1 MTSPPR
7 WHPKQNQPRPGRTWN
22 DGLFSSWKGQSP
34 LNAPP
39 PADLSVT
46 CCLTISTMSARS
58 RTSAMSSSRI
68 RPATRAVYV
77 RATTVLRR
85 SSWGCGPSRQGP
97 VPGHDRGVGEAGD
110 LVDGDA
116 RPGGVVTRGCPVVLE
131 RALQRPGRP
140 VEQRGQH
147 LPDDLPLPVEEAH
160 PVLGPHDEVCGD
172 PLEDDDLERG
182 RFRDDQVGAVARVR
196 PRAEGLL
203 G

>member
-7 WHPKQNQPRPGRTWN
+7 WHPKQNQPRPGRTWK
-22 DGLFSSWKGQSP
+22 DGLFSSWKGHRP

-77 RATTVLRR
+77 RAPTALRHR
-85 SSWGCGPSRQGP
+85 GPGCGRSRQGP

-110 LVDGDA
+110 LVDGHPH
-116 RPGGVVTRGCPVVLE
+116 PGGVVPGSGPVVAE
-131 RALQRPGRP
+131 RALEGLRCA
-140 VEQRGQH
+140 VEQRAQD
-147 LPDDLPLPVEEAH
+147 LADDLPLAVEQAD
-160 PVLGPHDEVCGD
+160 PVLGAHDEV
-172 PLEDDDLERG
+172 
-182 RFRDDQVGAVARVR
+182 
-196 PRAEGLL
+196 
-203 G
+203 